1 MDFDGLNV
9 GRCINVQPYE
19 APTGRKE
26 IAQGKAQRRPGIR
39 YAINT
44 ASPEGAKYHRA
55 ESNVHRTRRASTPRV
70 ALRSTLGYFMMPRW
84 GNAIE
89 RLLNEFRLFEY
100 SPRY

>member
-55 ESNVHRTRRASTPRV
+55 DSNVHRTRRVSEPRV
-70 ALRSTLGYFMMPRW
+70 ALRSPLAF
-84 GNAIE
+84 
-89 RLLNEFRLFEY
+89 
-100 SPRY
+100 